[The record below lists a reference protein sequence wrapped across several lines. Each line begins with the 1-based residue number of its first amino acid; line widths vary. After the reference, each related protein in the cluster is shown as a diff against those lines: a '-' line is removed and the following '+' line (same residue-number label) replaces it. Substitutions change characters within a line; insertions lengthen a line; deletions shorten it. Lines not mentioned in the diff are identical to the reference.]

1 MTLTTK
7 HFGID
12 IPSIGFGTWQLK
24 EDQAHRSV
32 KEALNAGYR
41 HIDTAQAYENE
52 KFVGLGL
59 KDSGLPRDD
68 YYLTTKVWTTKFHD
82 GDLQESAKGS
92 LKRLGVDE
100 VDLLLLH
107 WYNDD
112 VPLEET
118 IGALNDARKKGLT
131 RHIGVSNFTTKQLD
145 EAVKLSEAP
154 IMVNQVEYHPFI
166 DQTPLLEAT
175 RTIGTALTAYC
186 PLAQGRVFKE
196 PVIQEIARKHNKTE
210 AQVTMRWFVQQ
221 PGVITIPRS
230 SNPDHIHANNDI
242 HDFALDAD
250 DMGRMNML
258 RQNHERIVNPDWAP
272 DWDKPVANFLT

>member
-1 MTLTTK
+1 MTLKTK
-7 HFGID
+7 HFGIE
-12 IPSIGFGTWQLK
+12 IPSIGFGTWKLK
-24 EDQAHRSV
+24 EDEAHRSV
-32 KEALNAGYR
+32 KEALHAGYR

-52 KFVGLGL
+52 KFVGRGL
-59 KDSGLPRDD
+59 KDAGLPRDD
-68 YYLTTKVWTTKFHD
+68 YFLTTKIWTDKFHD

-92 LKRLGVDE
+92 LKRLGVDQ

-118 IGALNDARKKGLT
+118 LGALNDARKQGLT
-131 RHIGVSNFTTKQLD
+131 KHIGVSNFTTKQLD

-154 IMVNQVEYHPFI
+154 IMANQVEYHPFI

-186 PLAQGRVFKE
+186 PLAQGRVMKD
-196 PVIQEIARKHNKTE
+196 PVIREIARKHNRSE
-210 AQVTMRWFVQQ
+210 VQIAMRWFVQQ
-221 PGVITIPRS
+221 PGVIAIPRS
-230 SNPDHIHANNDI
+230 SNPEHIRANNDI

-250 DMGRMNML
+250 DMGRINML
-258 RQNHERIVNPDWAP
+258 RQDHVRLIDPEWAP
-272 DWDKPVANFLT
+272 EWDKPMVESLT